1 MTIACRIVD
10 EALRVDFAF
19 EHILW
24 VFSGRRGIHCWVCD
38 QRARHLDGRER
49 TAVAEYLQLVQS
61 SGLGSVSTAKVGEK
75 MHHSVRRAYRICE
88 PLFDEIVLGD
98 QNLFA
103 SAAGRT
109 LLAASLAEDT
119 LRQELQK
126 LWSAL
131 PEQQLATDSRAV
143 WRVFVKFV
151 QSLRGQGP
159 QSRRYHNAVEE
170 VQLAMLYPRL
180 DINVSKGLNHLL
192 KAPFCVHPKTG
203 KVCVPFNP
211 SAAGKFDPMTV
222 PTINALLDEINA
234 FDVEEEG
241 GGDSGGEQ
249 PATPADAATTVSAEA
264 AAAKSR
270 IKDYKKT
277 GMFKGVLVFEEF
289 LRKLEL
295 SLKGKARVVSDAK
308 MDF

>member
-1 MTIACRIVD
+1 MAIACRIVD
-10 EALRVDFAF
+10 QALRDDFGF

-38 QRARHLDGRER
+38 QSARHLNGRER

-75 MHHSVRRAYRICE
+75 IHHSVRRAYGVCE
-88 PLFDEIVLGD
+88 PLFDEIVLSD

-103 SAAGRT
+103 SAGGRA
-109 LLAASLAEDT
+109 LLTASIAEDS

-126 LWSAL
+126 LWAAL
-131 PEQQLATDSRAV
+131 PAEQATTDSRAI
-143 WRVFVKFV
+143 WRVFTKFV
-151 QSLRGQGP
+151 LSLRGQGP
-159 QSRRYHNAVEE
+159 HARRYQNTIEE

-180 DINVSKGLNHLL
+180 DINVSKGINHLL

-211 SAAGKFDPMTV
+211 SAAGKFDPMSV

-234 FDVEEEG
+234 FDGE
-241 GGDSGGEQ
+241 DSGGEQ
-249 PATPADAATTVSAEA
+249 PAADSSTTMATVDV
-264 AAAKSR
+264 AKSR

-295 SLKGKARVVSDAK
+295 CLKGKARMTSDVK